1 MSWGEVDS
9 QIKELEKIIAIQD
22 DLIQK
27 HKLVRNRIQMNV
39 DNLKKEQP
47 RRQTLMPVQ
56 VIFCIFLI

>member
-1 MSWGEVDS
+1 MKPTSWGEIES

-39 DNLKKEQP
+39 DKLKKEQP
-47 RRQTLMPVQ
+47 RRQR
-56 VIFCIFLI
+56 